1 MSCSVGG
8 EVPQF
13 SRTYV
18 FLEMRKNII
27 RWNIHTYASP
37 MQKQQSAIQL
47 VLTNHCNITS
57 FKNIFSLIKT
67 HKTYRLSN
75 FMEHNRFVGREDS
88 KNLRKLDV
96 IDNSIMNACTTYS
109 LQGTDVVL
117 LLVIFSNL
125 VSSIF
130 EDKL

>member
-1 MSCSVGG
+1 M
-8 EVPQF
+8 
-13 SRTYV
+13 
-18 FLEMRKNII
+18 
-27 RWNIHTYASP
+27 
-37 MQKQQSAIQL
+37 
-47 VLTNHCNITS
+47 
-57 FKNIFSLIKT
+57 KT

-125 VSSIF
+125 VSSIC